1 MKFLF
6 ELMMSFFKIG
16 AFTLGGGYAMVP
28 LIQQEVVNNKGWIAD
43 EEFLNIIAIAQSA
56 PGPIAINTAVFTGY
70 KLKGIKG
77 AVFATLGAVLPSFL
91 IILLIVT
98 FFLSIN
104 NSPLVQRAFMG
115 IRPAVVAL
123 IVYSVV
129 KMLKTSKVKGL
140 ALLIPLLSCLGI
152 VLLDLHPILIIIL
165 AAVSGILMTDAK
177 REEAE
182 E

>member
-1 MKFLF
+1 MRFLF

-28 LIQQEVVNNKGWIAD
+28 LIQEEVVENKGWID
-43 EEFLNIIAIAQSA
+43 ETEFLNIIAIAQSA

-70 KLKGIKG
+70 KLRGITG

-91 IILLIVT
+91 IIIVVAT
-98 FFLSIN
+98 FFLSIKD
-104 NSPLVQRAFMG
+104 SSVIKRAFMG

-129 KMLKTSKVKGL
+129 KMLKSNGVKGL
-140 ALLIPLLSCLGI
+140 ALLIPLLSCMGI
-152 VLLDLHPILIIIL
+152 VLLNLHPILIIIL
-165 AAVSGILMTDAK
+165 AAISGIAMTTAK
-177 REEAE
+177 KAEIEE
-182 E
+182 

>member
-28 LIQQEVVNNKGWIAD
+28 LIQEEVVEKKGWID
-43 EEFLNIIAIAQSA
+43 ESEFLNIIAIAQSA

-70 KLKGIKG
+70 RLKGISG

-91 IILLIVT
+91 IILIVAT
-98 FFLSIN
+98 FFLSVKD
-104 NSPLVQRAFMG
+104 SAVVKRAFMG

-129 KMLKTSKVKGL
+129 RLVKSNDVKGY
-140 ALLIPLLSCLGI
+140 AFIIPLLACLGI
-152 VLLDLHPILIIIL
+152 VLFNLHPILIIVL
-165 AAVSGILMTDAK
+165 AAISGIIKTIVRGEDMG
-177 REEAE
+177 E
-182 E
+182 